1 MAMIWYAAGK
11 EWGIM
16 LYDIIDNSSNKY
28 PDNIALYNG
37 SVEITY
43 NQLKGHILHFAGKL
57 ADMGIAEGDRVL
69 LIANNCNEFIIAFFA
84 VNYLGA
90 VLILADSKW
99 NNELDTVFRDNLIK
113 VVVTT
118 KKTLPKIKKQLSD
131 TEKSDVYMDKV
142 KIILTD
148 EATYFYSKENTVAA
162 LTNIRQLK
170 SKKEDSEMA
179 LILYTSGSMNKPK
192 AVVNSNANLLHAL
205 DNALQT
211 VPMYSND
218 KLVCVI
224 PLIHSYPIGSCMLPG
239 LYSGSELIL
248 FDMFNPKKLLHII
261 EERGATCFHGV
272 PFIFEMVT
280 NYMNKPYDF
289 DTLRL
294 TVSGGA
300 PLPLEVARKYYEQT
314 GKTIHQEYGSSET
327 GTIFM
332 NKSSS
337 YVLNSQSPGKPMKN
351 VAVRLHD
358 KNEAGIG
365 HIQIKSKGM
374 AIGYLN
380 EKPFTEEW
388 YDMGDLGKWDNEGNL
403 LICGRVKRIINVS
416 GLKVSPEEI
425 ESVLLTHPLIAD
437 CVVKGEHHKENG
449 EAVVAYIVRNDGSLS
464 KEKLRLW
471 CSDKLA
477 MYKIP
482 KRIYWVDKIETKGIG
497 KRDFFNV
504 NTKP

>member
-1 MAMIWYAAGK
+1 
-11 EWGIM
+11 M
-16 LYDIIDNSSNKY
+16 LYDIIENSANKY

-43 NQLKGHILHFAGKL
+43 NQLKAHILHFAGKL

-90 VLILADSKW
+90 VLILADTKW
-99 NNELDTVFRDNLIK
+99 NNELDTVFGDNLIK

-118 KKTLPKIKKQLSD
+118 KRTLPKIKKQLSD
-131 TEKSDVYMDKV
+131 TEKSNVYMDKV

-148 EATYFYSKENTVAA
+148 EAGYFYSKADNKDNNTVY
-162 LTNIRQLK
+162 QLK

-205 DNALQT
+205 DNALET
-211 VPMYSND
+211 VPMYSDD
-218 KLVCVI
+218 KLVCVV

-261 EERGATCFHGV
+261 GDRGATCFHGV
-272 PFIFEMVT
+272 PFIFEMIT
-280 NYMNKPYDF
+280 NYMNKSCNL

-332 NKSSS
+332 NRSSS
-337 YVLNSQSPGKPMKN
+337 YILNSQSPGRPMKN
-351 VAVRLHD
+351 VAVRLYD

-365 HIQIKSKGM
+365 RIQIKSKGM
-374 AIGYLN
+374 AAGYLD
-380 EKPFTEEW
+380 EKPFSEEW

-403 LICGRVKRIINVS
+403 IICGRVKRIINIS

-437 CVVKGEHHKENG
+437 CVVRGEQHKESG
-449 EAVVAYIVRNDGSLS
+449 EAVVAYIVRNDNSLS
-464 KEKLRLW
+464 KEKLKLW

-497 KRDFFNV
+497 KRDFRNILQ
-504 NTKP
+504 KCEEI